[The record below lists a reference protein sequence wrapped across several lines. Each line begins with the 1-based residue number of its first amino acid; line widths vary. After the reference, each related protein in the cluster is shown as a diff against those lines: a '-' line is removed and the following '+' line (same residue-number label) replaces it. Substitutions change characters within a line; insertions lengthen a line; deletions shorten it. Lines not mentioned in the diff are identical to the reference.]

1 MKLAYSPPTLT
12 LIFEDKILQQEVNT
26 ETVKLFIENEFTYE
40 EALAILFPE
49 LAKEKEKEKELL
61 KIETDDRFY
70 FKDYALYR
78 KGIDLSIPKYLAEDI
93 AICIDSKET
102 ARKNLDD
109 VNYAYWD
116 NVLNKLD
123 NFWKWT
129 SLIRSASSRES
140 FYAYAVANKMIIT
153 NEGMCIAF
161 RRAQSLVDP
170 SLREFAI
177 ATYTKRAKNK
187 KFTNVNVYQDTDGDY
202 SIQKSNSPNDIE
214 FRFVGNLR
222 DLYQKSN
229 TFQSRT
235 SGSNGHLFYTIGEET
250 REDINNVDWS
260 DAECSRGIHI
270 SNGGYNFKG
279 YGDTPLAVL
288 FNPMDVV
295 YCPYSDHSKM
305 RVMAITPIAVLED
318 DCQFTFTDKYQKY
331 VSELVSDSVNYLNT
345 LLNNA
350 NFEDIT
356 INKVLSNDQAVNILN
371 VIVDDN
377 KDLIK
382 KRNVRL

>member
-1 MKLAYSPPTLT
+1 MNLGWVVKCEKAV
-12 LIFEDKILQQEVNT
+12 IFCT
-26 ETVKLFIENEFTYE
+26 PEN
-40 EALAILFPE
+40 
-49 LAKEKEKEKELL
+49 
-61 KIETDDRFY
+61 
-70 FKDYALYR
+70 
-78 KGIDLSIPKYLAEDI
+78 
-93 AICIDSKET
+93 
-102 ARKNLDD
+102 
-109 VNYAYWD
+109 V
-116 NVLNKLD
+116 
-123 NFWKWT
+123 
-129 SLIRSASSRES
+129 
-140 FYAYAVANKMIIT
+140 
-153 NEGMCIAF
+153 
-161 RRAQSLVDP
+161 
-170 SLREFAI
+170 EFAI